1 MISWNLYIITTL
13 LGLASAQ
20 SSCKLSPSGNV
31 KPSVASEYKWQ
42 VVATGLARPRGIAF
56 DNNGRLLVIQ
66 SGSGDLSAHTLAED
80 GGGCVTV
87 NSSKTVVEGMSVSLV
102 TQEIWH
108 ITNSNQLNR
117 GIAFDSQQG
126 MLYASNTNETY
137 GWQYD
142 SAAISVSN
150 QQTLV
155 SNMSGT
161 DHSTRTLLL
170 AQHAPGMMVVSFGS
184 LSNLDLSAT
193 NLDSGTASVK
203 AFSLT
208 NFTSTCT
215 YQTDGVLLGWGLR
228 NEVGLAEHPV
238 TGGIWGVENSAD
250 QVIRYNVDVHANNPG
265 EELNFLGYLNGTN
278 SSNMGS
284 NFGYPWCLSAWDPA
298 ALPQNENI
306 QVGTQFA
313 IDSNSALD
321 NQNRTDA
328 FCADQTPS
336 RLVFDSHMAPL
347 DIKFNDTGRQAWITF
362 HGSWNSPNP
371 VGYKLSL
378 VNFTDAGEPVD
389 QCTSKTAAVDIFGNV
404 DDSVCPGDCFRPVA
418 MALDAQG
425 RIFLSSDATGE
436 IYVVTRDNA
445 ATGTPTASNNGSNT
459 PTLSSASTTS
469 SSAHTGSAFS
479 VSYVT
484 TIFWYNPDVRLGNVL
499 AIYQYGASNGSA
511 NP

>member
-1 MISWNLYIITTL
+1 MGRWNLFINMTL
-13 LGLASAQ
+13 FGLACAQ
-20 SSCKLSPSGNV
+20 SSCRLSPSGNV
-31 KPSVASEYKWQ
+31 KPSVASGYKWQ
-42 VVATGLARPRGIAF
+42 VVTTGLARPRGIAF
-56 DNNGRLLVIQ
+56 DDKGRLLAIE
-66 SGSGDLSAHTLAED
+66 SGSGNLSAHTLTED
-80 GGGCVTV
+80 DGGCVTV

-102 TQEIWH
+102 TAVIWQ
-108 ITNSNQLNR
+108 ITNVGQLNH
-117 GIAFDSQQG
+117 GIAFDGQTA
-126 MLYASNTNETY
+126 MLFASNTNETY

-142 SAAISVSN
+142 STNISVSN

-193 NLDSGTASVK
+193 NVDSGTASVK
-203 AFSLT
+203 AFNLT
-208 NFTSTCT
+208 NLTSTYT
-215 YQTDGVLLGWGLR
+215 YQTDGLLLGWGLR

-284 NFGYPWCLSAWDPA
+284 NFGYPWCLSAWDPE
-298 ALPQNENI
+298 ALPQNEDI

-328 FCADQTPS
+328 FCADQTQS

-362 HGSWNSPNP
+362 HGSWNSPDP
-371 VGYKLSL
+371 VGYKLCL

-389 QCTSKTAAVDIFGNV
+389 QRTSKTAAVDIFGNE

-436 IYVVTRDNA
+436 IYLVTRDVA
-445 ATGTPTASNNGSNT
+445 ATGTPTAPNNDSST
-459 PTLSSASTTS
+459 SASSSASTIS
-469 SSAHTGSAFS
+469 SSASISNTFSLSHIVTICCGS
-479 VSYVT
+479 
-484 TIFWYNPDVRLGNVL
+484 L
-499 AIYQYGASNGSA
+499 ALILVMT
-511 NP
+511 

>member
-1 MISWNLYIITTL
+1 MLQALHLFVTL
-13 LGLASAQ
+13 LGLVSAR
-20 SSCKLSPSGNV
+20 SSCQLSPSGKI
-31 KPSVASEYKWQ
+31 KPSVASGYKWQ
-42 VVATGLARPRGIAF
+42 VVATGLARPRGLAF
-56 DNNGRLLVIQ
+56 DDMGRLLVVE
-66 SGSGDLSAHTLAED
+66 SGSGSLSAHTLAED
-80 GGGCVTV
+80 AGGCVAV
-87 NSSKTVVEGMSVSLV
+87 ASSKTVVEGMSVSPA
-102 TQEIWH
+102 TKKTWSYTDIA
-108 ITNSNQLNR
+108 QLNH
-117 GIAFDSQQG
+117 GIAFDSQQR

-142 SAAISVSN
+142 SPAISVSN
-150 QQTLV
+150 QQTMV

-193 NLDSGTASVK
+193 NVDSGTASVK
-203 AFSLT
+203 AFNLT
-208 NFTSTCT
+208 NLTSTYT

-250 QVIRYNVDVHANNPG
+250 QVTRYNVDVHATNPG
-265 EELNFLGYLNGTN
+265 EELNFLGYLNGTASDN
-278 SSNMGS
+278 AGS
-284 NFGYPWCLSAWDPA
+284 NFGYPWCLSAWDPTV
-298 ALPQNENI
+298 LPQNGSI
-306 QVGTQFA
+306 KVGTQFA
-313 IDSNSALD
+313 IDPTAALD
-321 NQNRTDA
+321 NQNKTDA
-328 FCADQTPS
+328 FCADQTQS

-389 QCTSKTAAVDIFGNV
+389 QLTSRTAATDIFGNE

-418 MALDAQG
+418 MALDSQG

-436 IYVVTRDNA
+436 IYLVTRDEA
-445 ATGTPTASNNGSNT
+445 AVGTPTGQINGST
-459 PTLSSASTTS
+459 TASPSASATS
-469 SSAHTGSAFS
+469 SSARNLSSSSSILCMFGLLLTLAF
-479 VSYVT
+479 
-484 TIFWYNPDVRLGNVL
+484 L
-499 AIYQYGASNGSA
+499 
-511 NP
+511 

>member
-1 MISWNLYIITTL
+1 MFQTLHVFITL
-13 LGLASAQ
+13 LGLVSAQ
-20 SSCKLSPSGNV
+20 SSCQLSPSGKI
-31 KPSVASEYKWQ
+31 KPSVASGYKWQ
-42 VVATGLARPRGIAF
+42 VVATGLARPRGLAF
-56 DNNGRLLVIQ
+56 DDMGRLLVVE
-66 SGSGDLSAHTLAED
+66 SGSGSLSAHTLAED
-80 GGGCVTV
+80 GGGCVV
-87 NSSKTVVEGMSVSLV
+87 VASSKTVVEGMSVSSA
-102 TQEIWH
+102 TKKTWSYTDIA
-108 ITNSNQLNR
+108 QLNH
-117 GIAFDSQQG
+117 GIAFDSQHK

-142 SAAISVSN
+142 PAAISVSN

-193 NLDSGTASVK
+193 DKDSGTASVK
-203 AFSLT
+203 AFNLT
-208 NFTSTCT
+208 NLTSTYT

-250 QVIRYNVDVHANNPG
+250 QVTRYNIDVHATNPG
-265 EELNFLGYLNGTN
+265 EELNFLGYVNGTASDN
-278 SSNMGS
+278 AGS
-284 NFGYPWCLSAWDPA
+284 NFGYPWCLSAWDPTV
-298 ALPQNENI
+298 LPQNGSI
-306 QVGTQFA
+306 KVGTQFA
-313 IDSNSALD
+313 IDSTSALD
-321 NQNRTDA
+321 NQNKTDA
-328 FCADQTPS
+328 FCADQTQS

-389 QCTSKTAAVDIFGNV
+389 QLTSRTAATDVFGNE

-418 MALDAQG
+418 MAIDSKG

-436 IYVVTRDNA
+436 IYLVTRDEA
-445 ATGTPTASNNGSNT
+445 AVGTPTGQNNGST
-459 PTLSSASTTS
+459 TASPSASATS
-469 SSAHTGSAFS
+469 SSARNLSSSSFILCMFGLLLTL
-479 VSYVT
+479 
-484 TIFWYNPDVRLGNVL
+484 PVL
-499 AIYQYGASNGSA
+499 
-511 NP
+511 